1 MNEKRFS
8 LAEAQ
13 REFAK
18 KTNGRV
24 WELLGKTN
32 RTLAEDEEIV
42 LAAQASLYHWTQ
54 IGTGVHAQ
62 RGQWL
67 LAHVYTVLEQPD
79 LAMQHA
85 SRCME
90 LTEAYPTEMKDFDLA
105 YAYEALARAYGLQ
118 GNVEKAKET
127 YAMAADAGAAISN
140 AEDKEIFMGDFH
152 AGGWYGIV

>member
-32 RTLAEDEEIV
+32 QTLAEDEEMV
-42 LAAQASLYHWTQ
+42 LAAQASLYHWSQ

-90 LTEAYPTEMKDFDLA
+90 FTEVNPT
-105 YAYEALARAYGLQ
+105 
-118 GNVEKAKET
+118 
-127 YAMAADAGAAISN
+127 
-140 AEDKEIFMGDFH
+140 
-152 AGGWYGIV
+152 